1 MTGTAYIIHFSPAG
15 GSAAVARKIG
25 AAFGPEKTEVNLLAD
40 PLKRELPLEKEDT
53 AVVVLPVYSGRIP
66 ALCIESLGKLKGR
79 GGPAVIAAAYGNR
92 HYDDA
97 LLELKN
103 VMEGN
108 GFKVI
113 SAAACVTRH
122 SIFPKAGEGRPD
134 SEDLRELEDF
144 ARKSAA
150 LASEFLNGGQA
161 SRASLT
167 VPGNFPYRAFKPVP
181 ITPKTGKSCNGCG
194 ACARI
199 CPAGA
204 ISPERL
210 KKNGQGALYPLHGLH
225 NGLPPKSARLSRT
238 AVLPCRKRLFE
249 KEQRPQ
255 KAGILFPG
263 LR

>member
-210 KKNGQGALYPLHGLH
+210 KKTD
-225 NGLPPKSARLSRT
+225 KERCIRCT
-238 AVLPCRKRLFE
+238 ACITAC
-249 KEQRPQ
+249 PQ
-255 KAGILFPG
+255 KARAFRGLLYCLAGRGFLKKNNARKKPEFFFPA
-263 LR
+263 